1 MDFPIDKIRD
11 SQKQLA
17 PYINFDEK
25 YNFFYDESNNPRK
38 LYTRETDFNTSIT
51 GSFVLGGIVDDG
63 NAFNFE
69 EFKNS
74 LKLQKNVKE
83 IKFKHLASGDFLSCL
98 KSKKLD
104 TYLQFIDDEDIL
116 VHLSSINL
124 LYYSIVDIVD
134 SALMNRKELLERG
147 HQFVAELKDTMHQVL
162 RENLDE
168 ARALFFKFNYPNI
181 SIADIP
187 EFIKEIIVIANYK
200 NGNIKN
206 KKSLKILKEIL
217 AFSGKKQKL
226 PFLGGEKNNMLIE
239 EFYQFYI
246 KQVYMFK
253 NSNHTFDNEDAIQEI
268 VGNFKLI
275 DGKQTLKNYT
285 FKDSQSE
292 IMIQL
297 SDIIVGL
304 TSKYS
309 SFINNHSEELIHLEF
324 RKLNGLQKSNLRLY
338 LKIISKSDK
347 HNPGFFHHITGI
359 TEISRMRSLN
369 NLIEQK

>member
-1 MDFPIDKIRD
+1 MDFPVNKIRD

-17 PYINFDEK
+17 PNINFEEK
-25 YNFFYDESNNPRK
+25 YDFFYDESNNPRK
-38 LYTRETDFNTSIT
+38 LYTREADFNTSIT

-69 EFKNS
+69 EFKSS

-83 IKFKHLASGDFLSCL
+83 IKFKHLASGNFMSCL
-98 KSKKLD
+98 KSKKLN

-147 HQFVAELKDTMHQVL
+147 HQFVVKLKDTMHQLL

-168 ARALFFKFNYPNI
+168 TRALFFKFNYPNI
-181 SIADIP
+181 SKADIP
-187 EFIKEIIVIANYK
+187 EFIKEIIVIANYENVNAKNK
-200 NGNIKN
+200 NG
-206 KKSLKILKEIL
+206 LKILKEML
-217 AFSGKKQKL
+217 AFSGKKKKL

-253 NSNHTFDNEDAIQEI
+253 NSNHTFDNEDSIQEI
-268 VGNFKLI
+268 VGNFNLI
-275 DGKQTLKNYT
+275 DGKHTLKNYT

-304 TSKYS
+304 TSKYH
-309 SFINNHSEELIHLEF
+309 SFINNHSEELIISEF
-324 RKLNGLQKSNLRLY
+324 EKVNDMQKSNLRLY
-338 LKIISKSDK
+338 VKIISKSDK
-347 HNPGFFHHITGI
+347 HNPGFFHHITGT
-359 TEISRMRSLN
+359 TELSRMCILN
-369 NLIEQK
+369 NLIEQE